1 VTGVLFFSSCWV
13 RGVDAAAFLPEPML
27 VQSNDW
33 AWLPTPRVEILPT
46 TQKAL
51 SERFVYSDEIAD
63 LISAAFYEPCNL
75 LLWGPG
81 GHGKSDMVLTA
92 LRALG
97 LGDDEVFIQSFGE
110 GMSED
115 RLWGGPDMASL
126 DTCLKYDTSRSF
138 LSPQYKAVIFEEL
151 FDAPAQ
157 SLLPLKDVLTRRV
170 FMNGPDRVP
179 LTAKVVIACTNKDP
193 REFGDGNDAVQA
205 LMERF
210 LLQKEVRW
218 PSYEKKNYAELFG
231 KVRPDATKGGRE
243 LHKLLASVIAN
254 LNETKTFVMSPRM
267 ALQALEVVTNSA
279 RIRGDQRIVADAF
292 QSIRFVQGMQSYT
305 ADLTRKIQR
314 RLPDEEGFAIQL
326 GPGDFTSDDEGPL
339 RTPRQQ
345 IPKITARALK
355 SRFIHCDEIVQVLTH
370 AFYQPC
376 NVLLWGPGGHGK
388 SDMVMTALRSLG
400 YEEQEIFLQ
409 SFGEGMSEDR
419 LWGGPNIAKLDVCL
433 EYDTDRS
440 FLPYEVVVLEE
451 ILDASSQALLPLKDV
466 LTRRT
471 FTNGSESV
479 PLKSRVI
486 IACTNKDPRQFA
498 KDSDAVKALLERFPL
513 QLEVRWPSYEQ
524 ADYES
529 LFRTANQNASSH
541 KRKLHRIYAHVIA
554 NLNDDRERGFQ
565 VSPRIALGGLRLAG
579 NSVGRHGRKKMIV
592 EDILTIRN
600 VQGMESYQ
608 RDMEGL
614 IRSALLEGGVEV
626 LLSDIDE
633 RAERL
638 RGKMD
643 AINDTFTQASQLD
656 EDARMEMNDRA
667 IAQMLELMSSID
679 ALKHELTYLQVSDPK
694 LQQWQKLSEERVAEL
709 ASEIE
714 AGA

>member
-1 VTGVLFFSSCWV
+1 
-13 RGVDAAAFLPEPML
+13 M
-27 VQSNDW
+27 QSNDW

-46 TQKAL
+46 TQEAL
-51 SERFVYSDEIAD
+51 RDKFVYSDEIAD

-92 LRALG
+92 LKALG
-97 LGDDEVFIQSFGE
+97 LENDEIFIQSFGE

-126 DTCLKYDTSRSF
+126 DTCLKYDTDRSF
-138 LSPQYKAVIFEEL
+138 LAPQYKAVVFEEI

-179 LTAKVVIACTNKDP
+179 LAAKVVIACTNKDP

-218 PSYEKKNYAELFG
+218 PSYEQKNYFDLFTM
-231 KVRPDATKGGRE
+231 VRPNATRGGRE
-243 LHKLLASVIAN
+243 LHRLLAAVIAG
-254 LNETKTFVMSPRM
+254 LNENKTFVMSPRM
-267 ALQALEVVTNSA
+267 ALQALEVISNTA
-279 RIRGDQRIVADAF
+279 RIRGDNQIVKDAF

-305 ADLTRKIQR
+305 AELTRKIER
-314 RLPDEEGFAIQL
+314 RLPTQDNFSIQL
-326 GPGDFTSDDEGPL
+326 GAGDFSSQDEGPL
-339 RTPRQQ
+339 RAPRTA
-345 IPKITARALK
+345 IPDLTAKSLK

-370 AFYQPC
+370 GFFQPC

-388 SDMVMTALRSLG
+388 SEMVMTALRSLG
-400 YEEQEIFLQ
+400 YDENEIFLQ

-433 EYDTDRS
+433 EYDTQRS
-440 FLPYEVVVLEE
+440 FLPHEVVVLEE

-471 FTNGSESV
+471 FMNGSQPV

-524 ADYES
+524 ADYEM
-529 LFRTANQNASSH
+529 LFRIANPNASSH

-554 NLNDDRERGFQ
+554 NLNDDRESGFQ

-579 NSVGRHGRKKMIV
+579 NSVGRHGRRKMIV

-600 VQGMESYQ
+600 VQGMESYK
-608 RDMEGL
+608 RDVEGL

-633 RAERL
+633 RTERL
-638 RGKMD
+638 HGKMQS
-643 AINDTFTQASQLD
+643 INETFEKASQLD
-656 EDARMEMNDRA
+656 EDARLELNDQA
-667 IAQMLELMSSID
+667 ISEMLELMSSID
-679 ALKHELTYLQVSDPK
+679 ALKYELEYMQVSDPK
-694 LQQWQKLSEERVAEL
+694 LQQWQRMSEERVDEL

-714 AGA
+714 AGR

>member
-1 VTGVLFFSSCWV
+1 MTPS
-13 RGVDAAAFLPEPML
+13 
-27 VQSNDW
+27 DW
-33 AWLPTPRVEILPT
+33 NWLPTPRVEILPRVSA
-46 TQKAL
+46 AL
-51 SERFVYSDEIAD
+51 GERFVYADDIAD

-81 GHGKSDMVLTA
+81 GHGKSEMVLA
-92 LRALG
+92 AMRALG
-97 LGDDEVFIQSFGE
+97 LRDDEIFVQSFGE

-126 DTCLKYDTSRSF
+126 DKCLRYDTSRSF
-138 LSPQYKAVIFEEL
+138 LASRYKAVIFEEI

-157 SLLPLKDVLTRRV
+157 ALLPLKDVLTRRV
-170 FMNGPDRVP
+170 FMNGVERVAMK
-179 LTAKVVIACTNKDP
+179 AKVVIACTNKDP
-193 REFGDGNDAVQA
+193 REFGDGNDAILA

-218 PSYEKKNYAELFG
+218 PAYESKNYAELFA
-231 KVRPDATKGGRE
+231 KVRPGASEGGFAMQ
-243 LHKLLASVIAN
+243 KLLSDVIAG
-254 LNETKTFVMSPRM
+254 LNEAKTFVMSPRM
-267 ALQALEVVTNSA
+267 ALQSLEVLTDTA
-279 RIRGDQRIVADAF
+279 RMRGDDKVTALSF
-292 QSIRFVQGMQSYT
+292 QNIRFVQGMQSYT
-305 ADLTRKIQR
+305 ADLTRKIAKH
-314 RLPDEEGFAIQL
+314 LPEEGTFPIQL
-326 GPGDFTSDDEGPL
+326 GSGDFARTDAGPL
-339 RTPRQQ
+339 KLDRRE
-345 IPKITARALK
+345 IPKRIASTLQTK
-355 SRFIHCDEIVQVLTH
+355 FIHCDEIIRVLTH
-370 AFYQPC
+370 AFIQPC

-400 YEEQEIFLQ
+400 YADEEIFLQ

-433 EYDTDRS
+433 EYDTERS

-471 FTNGSESV
+471 FMNGSQPV
-479 PLKSRVI
+479 PMKSQVI

-524 ADYES
+524 ADYEA
-529 LFRTANQNASSH
+529 LFRKSNPDASAA

-554 NLNDDRERGFQ
+554 NLNEDRDSGFH

-592 EDILTIRN
+592 QDILTIRN
-600 VQGMESYQ
+600 VQGMESYK
-608 RDMEGL
+608 RDVEGL
-614 IRSALLEGGVEV
+614 IRDALLEGGVEV

-633 RAERL
+633 RAEAL

-643 AINDTFTQASQLD
+643 AINDMFASGRGL
-656 EDARMEMNDRA
+656 ESSRRGEVNDQA
-667 IAQMLELMSSID
+667 IAAMLELMSSID
-679 ALKHELTYLQVSDPK
+679 RIKHELNYLEVSDPV
-694 LQQWQKLSEERVAEL
+694 LLAWQKASMTRVMEIGA
-709 ASEIE
+709 EIE
-714 AGA
+714 AGT

>member
-1 VTGVLFFSSCWV
+1 MSASESF
-13 RGVDAAAFLPEPML
+13 
-27 VQSNDW
+27 
-33 AWLPTPRVEILPT
+33 WLPTSRADILPT
-46 TQKAL
+46 VTTSLRQK
-51 SERFVYSDEIAD
+51 FVHADEIAD

-81 GHGKSDMVLTA
+81 GHGKSEMVLA
-92 LRALG
+92 AMRAIGLRE
-97 LGDDEVFIQSFGE
+97 DEIFIQSFGE

-126 DTCLKYDTSRSF
+126 DTCLRYDTDRSF

-157 SLLPLKDVLTRRV
+157 SLLPLKDVLTRRMFV
-170 FMNGPDRVP
+170 NGAERVP
-179 LTAKVVIACTNKDP
+179 MKARVVVACTNKDP
-193 REFGDGNDAVQA
+193 REFGDGNDAIMA

-218 PSYEKKNYAELFG
+218 PAYESKNYAELFA
-231 KVRPDATKGGRE
+231 KVRPDATEGGRE
-243 LHKLLASVIAN
+243 LHRRLADVIAG
-254 LNETKTFVMSPRM
+254 LNEPKTFVMSPRM
-267 ALQALEVVTNSA
+267 ALQALNVVTDAA
-279 RIRGDQRIVADAF
+279 RMRGDDKVTATAF

-305 ADLTRKIQR
+305 ADLERKISR
-314 RLPDEEGFAIQL
+314 HLPEEPNFRIQL
-326 GPGDFTSDDEGPL
+326 SEGDFASQGDGPL
-339 RTPRQQ
+339 KLPRSK
-345 IPKITARALK
+345 IPKTVATKLQ
-355 SRFIHCDEIVQVLTH
+355 SSFIHCDEIVRVLTH
-370 AFYQPC
+370 AFIQPC

-388 SDMVMTALRSLG
+388 SEMVMAALKALD
-400 YEEQEIFLQ
+400 YADDEIFLQ

-466 LTRRT
+466 LTRKT
-471 FTNGSESV
+471 FSNGSNIV
-479 PLKSRVI
+479 PMKSKVI

-524 ADYES
+524 RDYEA
-529 LFRTANQNASSH
+529 LFAKANPKASSD

-554 NLNDDRERGFQ
+554 NLNEDRESGFH
-565 VSPRIALGGLRLAG
+565 VSPRIALGGLKLAA

-600 VQGMESYQ
+600 VQGMESYK
-608 RDMEGL
+608 RDVEGL
-614 IRSALLEGGVEV
+614 IRTALLEGGVEV

-638 RGKMD
+638 RGKMN
-643 AINDTFTQASQLD
+643 AINDMFAAGRNT
-656 EDARMEMNDRA
+656 DAARRGEVNDAA
-667 IAQMLELMSSID
+667 IAAMLELMSSMD
-679 ALKHELTYLQVSDPK
+679 RLKHELNYLTISDPV
-694 LQQWQKLSEERVAEL
+694 LLAWQKVTTARVAEI
-709 ASEIE
+709 AAEIE
-714 AGA
+714 ASS

>member
-1 VTGVLFFSSCWV
+1 MSSS
-13 RGVDAAAFLPEPML
+13 E
-27 VQSNDW
+27 SH
-33 AWLPTPRVEILPT
+33 WLPTARADLLPAIT
-46 TQKAL
+46 TAL
-51 SERFVYSDEIAD
+51 RDHFVYADDISD

-81 GHGKSDMVLTA
+81 GHGKSEMVLA
-92 LRALG
+92 AMRAIGLRE
-97 LGDDEVFIQSFGE
+97 DEVFIQSFGE

-126 DTCLKYDTSRSF
+126 DTCLRYDTSRSF
-138 LSPQYKAVIFEEL
+138 LSPKYKAVIFEEI

-157 SLLPLKDVLTRRV
+157 ALLPLKDVLTRRV
-170 FMNGPDRVP
+170 FFNGTERVP
-179 LTAKVVIACTNKDP
+179 MKARVVVACTNKDP
-193 REFGDGNDAVQA
+193 REFGEGNDAIMA

-218 PSYEKKNYAELFG
+218 PAYESKNYAELFA
-231 KVRPDATKGGRE
+231 KVRPDATEGGRE
-243 LHKLLASVIAN
+243 LQRRLADVIAG
-254 LNETKTFVMSPRM
+254 LNEPKSFVMSPRM
-267 ALQALEVVTNSA
+267 ALQALNVVTDAA
-279 RIRGDQRIVADAF
+279 RMRGDDKVTATAF

-305 ADLTRKIQR
+305 ADLERKIAR
-314 RLPDEEGFAIQL
+314 HLPDEPNFRIQL
-326 GPGDFTSDDEGPL
+326 GEGDFASHDDGPL
-339 RTPRQQ
+339 KLPRSK
-345 IPKITARALK
+345 IPKTVATTLQ
-355 SRFIHCDEIVQVLTH
+355 SSFIHCDEIIRVLTH
-370 AFYQPC
+370 AFIQPC

-388 SDMVMTALRSLG
+388 SEMVMAALRSLG
-400 YEEQEIFLQ
+400 YRDDDIFLQ

-466 LTRRT
+466 LTRKT
-471 FTNGSESV
+471 FSNGSNIV
-479 PLKSRVI
+479 PMNSKVI

-524 ADYES
+524 RDYEA
-529 LFRTANQNASSH
+529 LFAKANPKASSD

-554 NLNDDRERGFQ
+554 NLNEDRESGFH
-565 VSPRIALGGLRLAG
+565 VSPRIALGGLRLAA

-600 VQGMESYQ
+600 VQGMESYK
-608 RDMEGL
+608 RDVEGL
-614 IRSALLEGGVEV
+614 IRTALLEGGVEV

-643 AINDTFTQASQLD
+643 AINGMFAAGRNTHASQRG
-656 EDARMEMNDRA
+656 EVNDAA
-667 IAQMLELMSSID
+667 IAAMLELMSSMD
-679 ALKHELTYLQVSDPK
+679 RLKHELNYLTISDPV
-694 LQQWQKLSEERVAEL
+694 LLAWQKVTTARVAEI
-709 ASEIE
+709 AAEIE
-714 AGA
+714 ASS

>member
-1 VTGVLFFSSCWV
+1 M
-13 RGVDAAAFLPEPML
+13 AA
-27 VQSNDW
+27 NDW
-33 AWLPTPRVEILPT
+33 SWLPTPRVEILPRVRE
-46 TQKAL
+46 AL
-51 SERFVYSDEIAD
+51 EERFVYFDEIAD

-81 GHGKSDMVLTA
+81 GHGKSEMVLA
-92 LRALG
+92 AIRALG
-97 LGDDEVFIQSFGE
+97 LSDDEVFVQSFGE

-138 LSPQYKAVIFEEL
+138 LAPQYKVVVFEEL

-157 SLLPLKDVLTRRV
+157 ALLPLKDVLTRKV
-170 FMNGPDRVP
+170 FMNGPDRVK
-179 LTAKVVIACTNKDP
+179 LGAKVVIACTNKDP
-193 REFGDGNDAVQA
+193 REFGEGNDAVQA

-218 PSYEKKNYAELFG
+218 PAYEEKNYLNLFSR
-231 KVRPDATKGGRE
+231 VRPNASKGGRE
-243 LHKLLASVIAN
+243 FHQRLASVIAS
-254 LNETKTFVMSPRM
+254 LNESKTFVMSPRM
-267 ALQALEVVTNSA
+267 ALQSLEVVGNCA
-279 RIRGDQRIVADAF
+279 KIRGDNVITADAF

-305 ADLTRKIQR
+305 ADLPRKIEK
-314 RLPDEEGFAIQL
+314 RLPSDADFRIQL
-326 GPGDFTSDDEGPL
+326 SDHDVGGDDEGPL
-339 RTPRQQ
+339 KTPRRE
-345 IPKITARALK
+345 IPKRISVALK

-388 SDMVMTALRSLG
+388 SDMVMTALRTLG
-400 YEEQEIFLQ
+400 YAEEEIFLQ

-433 EYDTDRS
+433 EYDTSRS
-440 FLPYEVVVLEE
+440 FLPHETVVLEE

-466 LTRRT
+466 LTRRK
-471 FTNGSESV
+471 FMNGSTTV
-479 PLKSRVI
+479 PMKSKVI

-498 KDSDAVKALLERFPL
+498 KDSDAIKALLERFPL

-524 ADYES
+524 ADYEA
-529 LFRTANQNASSH
+529 LFRKANPDANSH

-554 NLNDDRERGFQ
+554 NLNDDRESGFQ

-579 NSVGRHGRKKMIV
+579 NSVGRHARKKMIV

-600 VQGMESYQ
+600 VQGMESYK
-608 RDMEGL
+608 RDVERL
-614 IRSALLEGGVEV
+614 IRDALLEGGVEV

-638 RGKMD
+638 RGKME
-643 AINDTFTQASQLD
+643 AINDIFESARELD
-656 EDARMEMNDRA
+656 AEERGDVNDEA
-667 IAQMLELMSSID
+667 IAKMLDLMSSID
-679 ALKHELTYLQVSDPK
+679 TLKHELTYLQVSDPK
-694 LQQWQKLSEERVAEL
+694 LQEWQRVSEERVSEL
-709 ASEIE
+709 AAEIE
-714 AGA
+714 AGT

>member
-1 VTGVLFFSSCWV
+1 M
-13 RGVDAAAFLPEPML
+13 PP
-27 VQSNDW
+27 NDW
-33 AWLPTPRVEILPT
+33 AWLPTPRVEILPRT
-46 TQKAL
+46 RAAL
-51 SERFVYSDEIAD
+51 REKFVYSDEIAD

-81 GHGKSDMVLTA
+81 GHGKSEMVLAA
-92 LRALG
+92 LQSLG
-97 LGDDEVFIQSFGE
+97 ITEDEVYVQSFGE

-115 RLWGGPDMASL
+115 RLWGGPDMGSL
-126 DTCLKYDTSRSF
+126 DKCLRYDTARSF
-138 LSPQYKAVIFEEL
+138 LAPQYKAVIFEEL

-157 SLLPLKDVLTRRV
+157 ALLPLKDVLTRRV
-170 FMNGPDRVP
+170 FMNGPERV
-179 LTAKVVIACTNKDP
+179 TMRAKVVIACTNKDP
-193 REFGDGNDAVQA
+193 REFGEGNEAVLA

-218 PSYEKKNYAELFG
+218 PAYEADNYTELFG
-231 KVRPDATKGGRE
+231 KARPKATAGGRE
-243 LHKLLASVIAN
+243 LHRILAAVIAG
-254 LNETKTFVMSPRM
+254 LNEAKTFVMSPRM
-267 ALQALEVVTNSA
+267 ALQSLEIVTNSA
-279 RIRGDQRIVADAF
+279 RISGDDRVRAESF
-292 QSIRFVQGMQSYT
+292 QNIRFVQGMQSYT

-314 RLPDEEGFAIQL
+314 RLPDVDNYFIQL
-326 GPGDFTSDDEGPL
+326 GESDFSKTGDGPL
-339 RTPRQQ
+339 KVSRRQ
-345 IPKITARALK
+345 IPAKIASAIQ
-355 SRFIHCDEIVQVLTH
+355 SRFIHCDEIIRVMIH
-370 AFYQPC
+370 AAFQPC

-388 SDMVMTALRSLG
+388 SEMVMAALKSMG
-400 YEEQEIFLQ
+400 YEDTDIFLQ

-419 LWGGPNIAKLDVCL
+419 LWGGPNIAKLDECL

-466 LTRRT
+466 LTRRV
-471 FTNGSESV
+471 FMNGSQAV
-479 PLKSRVI
+479 PLKSQMI

-524 ADYES
+524 SDYEA
-529 LFRTANQNASSH
+529 LFHKANPEASSA

-554 NLNDDRERGFQ
+554 NLNDDREKGFH

-600 VQGMESYQ
+600 IQGMESYT
-608 RDMEGL
+608 RDVEVL
-614 IRSALLEGGVEV
+614 IRDALRQGGMEV

-633 RAERL
+633 RAEQM

-643 AINDTFTQASQLD
+643 EINASFDAAKDLD
-656 EDARMEMNDRA
+656 EVSRMRANDEA
-667 IAQMLELMSSID
+667 IDKMVKLMSNID
-679 ALKHELTYLQVSDPK
+679 NVRRELISLPISDPD
-694 LQQWQKLSEERVAEL
+694 LQAWAK
-709 ASEIE
+709 ASEARIDEISAEME
-714 AGA
+714 AGR